1 MSLVEGGEVKKIT
14 DYEKL
19 IKYFGVSKIDPI
31 LGRFKDPHRLL
42 KRGIVFAH
50 RDFDKILDEVDKG
63 NIFAVLS
70 GRGPSDRMHL
80 GHLTLYEFNLY
91 LQKKMGA
98 NVYIPLSDDEK
109 YVFRK
114 VENLEKA
121 KYFALD
127 NILDIV
133 ALGYDPEKTEC
144 FISTEFPWVY
154 RTAIN
159 LSRYLTYS
167 TVKAVFG
174 FKGENNP
181 GEIFYS
187 CIQMAHILY
196 PVLVHD
202 LPTVV
207 PVAIDQDPYIRIS
220 RDVAEKIKVFKPA
233 GIYLKYLRGLTG
245 EPMSSSQPETCIFAT
260 DSLEEAKKKIWNAFT
275 GGQPTVKE
283 QREKGGNPDICVV
296 YEMLNIYFIEDDKEV
311 EKLRNDCISG
321 NILCG
326 ECKLKLIDYIVK
338 FLEKHKKE
346 RQKYKYKLKD
356 FFIHEIDEDLLAKIP

>member
-1 MSLVEGGEVKKIT
+1 
-14 DYEKL
+14 
-19 IKYFGVSKIDPI
+19 
-31 LGRFKDPHRLL
+31 
-42 KRGIVFAH
+42 
-50 RDFDKILDEVDKG
+50 
-63 NIFAVLS
+63 
-70 GRGPSDRMHL
+70 
-80 GHLTLYEFNLY
+80 
-91 LQKKMGA
+91 MGA
-98 NVYIPLSDDEK
+98 NVYIPFSDDEK

-114 VENLEKA
+114 VESLEKA
-121 KYFALD
+121 KYLALD
-127 NILDIV
+127 NALDII
-133 ALGYDPEKTEC
+133 ALGYDPRKTEC
-144 FISTEFPWVY
+144 FISTELPWVY
-154 RTAIN
+154 KTAIR
-159 LSRYLTYS
+159 LSRHLTYS

-196 PVLVHD
+196 PILIYN

-220 RDVAEKIKVFKPA
+220 RDVAEKIRVFKPA

-260 DSLEEAKKKIWNAFT
+260 DSPEEAKKKIWNAFT

-296 YEMLNIYFIEDDKEV
+296 YEMLNIYFIEDDKEI
-311 EKLRNDCISG
+311 EKLRSDCING

-326 ECKLKLIDYIVK
+326 ECKLKLTDYVIK
-338 FLEKHKKE
+338 FLEKHKRE
-346 RQKYKYKLKD
+346 REKYKYKLKE
-356 FFIHEIDEDLLAKIP
+356 FFIHEIDEDLLAKLP